1 MKFDIVRYVCLFTH
15 GKKLNLRDT
24 VVVGFSL
31 YPKFVIYIYMH
42 FRFHAGSRTCLVLFF
57 FSFLGGYVIDI
68 VS

>member
-31 YPKFVIYIYMH
+31 YPKFVIYIYALPLSC
-42 FRFHAGSRTCLVLFF
+42 RFPYVFSSFFLFF
-57 FSFLGGYVIDI
+57 FRGLRH
-68 VS
+68 

>member
-1 MKFDIVRYVCLFTH
+1 MKFDIVRHVCLFMH

-31 YPKFVIYIYMH
+31 YPKFVICTSAFMQVPV
-42 FRFHAGSRTCLVLFF
+42 RVLFF